1 MRQCTTPAAADT
13 NLKNEDNTTHHNT
26 DYNMLLQVIM
36 ECSTCFKE
44 NHKKVIWDHIHY
56 SNLAE

>member
-44 NHKKVIWDHIHY
+44 NHKK
-56 SNLAE
+56 